1 MRVPA
6 SSASARLADLPTAA
20 ACSAQRRSFFA
31 GIHFPR
37 YNRSALKPSLRIRL
51 PLTLLLAGAAYCVVG
66 CAAAPGPGYTIVNQ
80 QITVQ
85 FVPAPQPVIRIEAV
99 YQLKNTGNQP
109 ITSLELRLPGRRRF
123 HFLDPSALWDTTSLT
138 FAASPE
144 NPRNALLSLPQ
155 PWTVSS
161 QHTLHLSVEY
171 QRPGSEETALSFTP
185 DAFFLPAQG
194 WSPELLPQRGIL
206 ATGGVPPKSWNL
218 IVRVPGNFLVHTSG
232 QVKKQFAKNSRDA
245 TERTIR
251 IPQTPKDGYPFV
263 IAGRYIAATLTAG
276 HEVVNLWTRSPQ
288 GPEALRQPSAALVRA
303 IQAYDSTFGTRPKD
317 SHRLWIVECPDVA
330 GCFTSTTSNLS
341 RLISEENEKTSA
353 EMASQDTAM
362 VDLSGGAPEIA
373 AAAPSLASSWLGY
386 GQNPGFF
393 EQTPPLSALPAFAA
407 ARGREA
413 VEGPQ
418 VRARVVRRL
427 LRAIPANPQPCQPE
441 ADDVLRAKS
450 LLFFYGLQ
458 DRYGQQV
465 FSAALS
471 HMLGARR
478 GGGFDLDDLIAA
490 FEQETHQNVA
500 QFVRLWLKHPGVPED
515 FRARYESAAAAA
527 LTLKETMP

>member
-1 MRVPA
+1 LPEF
-6 SSASARLADLPTAA
+6 SS
-20 ACSAQRRSFFA
+20 
-31 GIHFPR
+31 R
-37 YNRSALKPSLRIRL
+37 YNRSALKLSRRTRL
-51 PLTLLLAGAAYCVVG
+51 PVALLLASAAYNLAG
-66 CAAAPGPGYTIVNQ
+66 CAVALGPGYTIVKQ

-85 FVPAPQPVIRIEAV
+85 FVPASQPFIRLEGI

-109 ITSLELRLPGRRRF
+109 LTSLELRLPGRRRF
-123 HFLDPSALWDTTSLT
+123 HFSDASAQWDTTSLPFT
-138 FAASPE
+138 PSPDT
-144 NPRNALLSLPQ
+144 PRNSLLVFPR

-161 QHTLHLSVEY
+161 QHTLRLSVEY
-171 QRPGSEETALSFTP
+171 QRSGAGETGLSFTP

-194 WSPELLPQRGIL
+194 WSPELLPERGIL

-218 IVRVPGNFLVHTSG
+218 IVRVPGDFLVHTSG
-232 QVKKQFAKNSRDA
+232 QTNKQLAKNSRNA
-245 TERTIR
+245 AERTIR
-251 IPQTPKDGYPFV
+251 IPQTVKDAYPFV
-263 IAGRYIAATLTAG
+263 IAGRYHVATLTAG
-276 HEVVNLWTRSPQ
+276 LEAVNLWTRSPQ
-288 GPEALRQPSAALVRA
+288 DPEALSGPSAALVRA
-303 IQAYDSTFGTRPKD
+303 VQAYDSTFGARPRD

-330 GCFTSTTSNLS
+330 GCFTTATSNYS
-341 RLISEENEKTSA
+341 RLISEESEKTSA

-362 VDLSGGAPEIA
+362 VDLSRGAPEIA

-418 VRARVVRRL
+418 LRAQIVRRL
-427 LRAIPANPQPCQPE
+427 LHFIPANPPARQPE
-441 ADDVLRAKS
+441 TDDVLRAKS
-450 LLFFYGLQ
+450 LLFFYALQ

-471 HMLGARR
+471 HMLAARR

-490 FEQETHQNVA
+490 FEQEAHQNVA
-500 QFVRLWLKHPGVPED
+500 QFVRLWMKQPGVPED
-515 FRARYESAAAAA
+515 FRARYENTAASA
-527 LTLKETMP
+527 LTLKEVMP

>member
-1 MRVPA
+1 MKA
-6 SSASARLADLPTAA
+6 SR
-20 ACSAQRRSFFA
+20 
-31 GIHFPR
+31 
-37 YNRSALKPSLRIRL
+37 RIRL
-51 PLTLLLAGAAYCVVG
+51 PLALLLAGAAYCVAG
-66 CAAAPGPGYTIVNQ
+66 CAAALGPGYTIVEQ

-85 FVPAPQPVIRIEAV
+85 FVPAPQPVIRIEGV

-109 ITSLELRLPGRRRF
+109 LTSLELRLPGRRRF
-123 HFLDPSALWDTTSLT
+123 HFSDPSARWDTTSLT
-138 FAASPE
+138 FAVSPD
-144 NPRNALLSLPQ
+144 NPRNVLLSFPQ

-161 QHTLHLSVEY
+161 QHTLRLSVEY
-171 QRPGSEETALSFTP
+171 QRPGSDEAALSFTP

-194 WSPELLPQRGIL
+194 WSPELLPQRGII

-232 QVKKQFAKNSRDA
+232 QANKQLAKNSRDA
-245 TERTIR
+245 TQRTIR

-276 HEVVNLWTRSPQ
+276 HEAVNLWTRSPQ
-288 GPEALRQPSAALVRA
+288 DPEALRQPSEALVRA
-303 IQAYDSTFGTRPKD
+303 IQAYDSTFGSRPKD
-317 SHRLWIVECPDVA
+317 SDRLWIVECPNVA
-330 GCFTSTTSNLS
+330 GCFTSTTSNFS
-341 RLISEENEKTSA
+341 RLISEESEKISA

-362 VDLSGGAPEIA
+362 VDLSGGTPEIA

-407 ARGREA
+407 SRGREA

-418 VRARVVRRL
+418 VRAQIVRRL
-427 LRAIPANPQPCQPE
+427 LRAIPATPQPRQPE

-471 HMLGARR
+471 HMLDARR
-478 GGGFDLDDLIAA
+478 GGGFDLADLIAA

-500 QFVRLWLKHPGVPED
+500 QFVRLWMKHPGVPED
-515 FRARYESAAAAA
+515 FRARYENTAASA

>member
-1 MRVPA
+1 
-6 SSASARLADLPTAA
+6 
-20 ACSAQRRSFFA
+20 
-31 GIHFPR
+31 
-37 YNRSALKPSLRIRL
+37 
-51 PLTLLLAGAAYCVVG
+51 LLLAAASYCAAG
-66 CAAAPGPGYTIVNQ
+66 CAASLGPGYTIVKQ
-80 QITVQ
+80 QVTVQ
-85 FVPAPQPVIRIEAV
+85 FVPAPQPVIRIEGV

-109 ITSLELRLPGRRRF
+109 LTSIELRLPGRRRF
-123 HFLDPSALWDTTSLT
+123 HFSDPNAQWDKTTLT
-138 FAASPE
+138 FAASPD
-144 NPRNALLSLPQ
+144 NPRNVLLTLPQ
-155 PWTVSS
+155 PWSVSS
-161 QHTLHLSVEY
+161 QHTLRLSVEY
-171 QRPGSEETALSFTP
+171 QRPGSGETALRFTP

-194 WSPELLPQRGIL
+194 WSPELLPERGIL

-218 IVRVPGNFLVHTSG
+218 VVRVPGNFLVHASG
-232 QVKKQFAKNSRDA
+232 QANKQLAKNSRDA
-245 TERTIR
+245 AERTIR
-251 IPQTPKDGYPFV
+251 IPQTFKDGYPFV
-263 IAGRYIAATLTAG
+263 IAGRYIAATLAAG
-276 HEVVNLWTRSPQ
+276 HETINLWTRTPQ
-288 GPEALRQPSAALVRA
+288 DPEALRQPSEALVHA

-330 GCFTSTTSNLS
+330 GCFASTTSNFS
-341 RLISEENEKTSA
+341 RLISEEGERTSA

-373 AAAPSLASSWLGY
+373 AAAPSLAASWLGY

-407 ARGREA
+407 SRGREA

-418 VRARVVRRL
+418 VRAQIVRRL
-427 LRAIPANPQPCQPE
+427 LRAIPANPQPRQPE

-450 LLFFYGLQ
+450 LLFFYALQ

-471 HMLGARR
+471 HMFDARR

-490 FEQETHQNVA
+490 FEHETHQDVA
-500 QFVRLWLKHPGVPED
+500 PFVRLWMKHPGVPED
-515 FRARYESAAAAA
+515 FRARYENTTASA

>member
-1 MRVPA
+1 
-6 SSASARLADLPTAA
+6 
-20 ACSAQRRSFFA
+20 
-31 GIHFPR
+31 
-37 YNRSALKPSLRIRL
+37 
-51 PLTLLLAGAAYCVVG
+51 LLLAGAACYATG
-66 CAAAPGPGYTIVNQ
+66 CAVALGPGYTIVKQ

-85 FVPAPQPVIRIEAV
+85 FVPVPQPIIRLEGV

-109 ITSLELRLPGRRRF
+109 LTSLELRLPGRRRF
-123 HFLDPSALWDTTSLT
+123 HFSEPSAQWDTTSLT
-138 FAASPE
+138 FATSPDS
-144 NPRNALLSLPQ
+144 PRNVLLSFPQ

-161 QHTLHLSVEY
+161 QHTLHLSVDY
-171 QRPGSEETALSFTP
+171 RRSAPDETSLSFTP

-218 IVRVPGNFLVHTSG
+218 VVRVPGDFLVHTSG
-232 QVKKQFAKNSRDA
+232 QPNKQSAKNSRDA
-245 TERTIR
+245 AERTIR
-251 IPQTPKDGYPFV
+251 IPQTSKDSYPFV

-276 HEVVNLWTRSPQ
+276 QETVSLWTRSPQ
-288 GPEALRQPSAALVRA
+288 DRGALRQPSEALVRT
-303 IQAYDSTFGTRPKD
+303 IQAYDSTFGARPKD

-330 GCFTSTTSNLS
+330 GCFTSATSNFS
-341 RLISEENEKTSA
+341 RLILKDTEKIYA

-373 AAAPSLASSWLGY
+373 AAAPSLAASWLGY

-418 VRARVVRRL
+418 VRAQIVRRL
-427 LRAIPANPQPCQPE
+427 LRAIPANPQPRQAE
-441 ADDVLRAKS
+441 TDDVLRAKS

-458 DRYGQQV
+458 DRFGQPA
-465 FSAALS
+465 FGAALS

-490 FEQETHQNVA
+490 FEQETHQDVA
-500 QFVRLWLKHPGVPED
+500 QFVRLWMKHAGVPKD
-515 FRARYESAAAAA
+515 FRARYESTAASA
-527 LTLKETMP
+527 LTFKETMP